1 MQTSRHDNGARV
13 HERLEEDTLI
23 WLTTIDDKGRPQ
35 PSLVWFLWENDE
47 ILVYSQPHTQKVS
60 NIVAR
65 PLVSLN
71 FNSNEGGGDMTV
83 IQGVARLV
91 DDAPPPH
98 LHEPYIAR
106 YRDDIAAMN
115 STPEAFI
122 GPYSQAIRI
131 TPTSARGF

>member
-1 MQTSRHDNGARV
+1 MDTARHGNADRIF
-13 HERLEEDTLI
+13 ERLENDTLL
-23 WLTTIDDKGRPQ
+23 WLTTIDDRGRPQ

-47 ILVYSQPHTQKVS
+47 VLIYSQPHTQKVR

-65 PLVSLN
+65 PHVALN
-71 FNSNEGGGDMTV
+71 FNSNDGGGDMTV
-83 IQGVARLV
+83 IQGEARLV

-98 LHEPYIAR
+98 LHEPYITR
-106 YRDDIAAMN
+106 YRDAISGMN

-131 TPTSARGF
+131 SLSSSRGF